1 MRQPCKKCL
10 IADLDYDEY
19 TENIAQYIKKVPE
32 DMRVPDEEYQRRL
45 DLCRRC
51 EELANGICA
60 KCGCFVELRAL
71 KIRSR
76 CPHEKRVW

>member
-32 DMRVPDEEYQRRL
+32 DRRAPEEEYRRRL

-51 EELANGICA
+51 GELANGICA

-71 KIRSR
+71 KTESR